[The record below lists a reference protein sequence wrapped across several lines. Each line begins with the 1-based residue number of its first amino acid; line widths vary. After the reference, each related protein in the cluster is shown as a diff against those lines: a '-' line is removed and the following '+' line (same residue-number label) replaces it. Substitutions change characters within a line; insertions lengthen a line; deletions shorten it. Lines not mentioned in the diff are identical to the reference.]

1 MKISNHIILIFI
13 TCFISIS
20 GHSQNNN
27 KKYWFQMDYAA
38 EKIINDLDSLG
49 IDTILTSFYH
59 LDNGRGSNA
68 TKIIFWKKNGE
79 TFVNAVR
86 LKKIDKFKVFGQS
99 KLPSDS
105 IFQFFFDN
113 RLDTVTSN
121 PKSELSISHNFGYSV
136 DFKYGS
142 SKYNLYLRNEKRSY
156 DPTHLKSMWIEMIDR
171 VGRKYYE

>member
-68 TKIIFWKKNGE
+68 TKI
-79 TFVNAVR
+79 
-86 LKKIDKFKVFGQS
+86 
-99 KLPSDS
+99 
-105 IFQFFFDN
+105 
-113 RLDTVTSN
+113 
-121 PKSELSISHNFGYSV
+121 
-136 DFKYGS
+136 
-142 SKYNLYLRNEKRSY
+142 
-156 DPTHLKSMWIEMIDR
+156 THCT
-171 VGRKYYE
+171 